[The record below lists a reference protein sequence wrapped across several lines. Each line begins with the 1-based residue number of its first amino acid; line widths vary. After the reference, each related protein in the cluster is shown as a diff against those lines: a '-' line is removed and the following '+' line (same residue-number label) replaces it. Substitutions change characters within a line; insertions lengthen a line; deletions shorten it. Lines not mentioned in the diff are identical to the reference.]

1 MLVAFISE
9 ESIALDKDLARA
21 SKLGVFLTS
30 KRHSLITRGDTEE
43 ERAFVESSPTSLV
56 TLLPRRTNYFPISE
70 GAILAL
76 ERAYPQVNEMK
87 GIDIS
92 DRVRAYLL
100 GERADVVV
108 YRGGNT
114 EIALALSVGRKSFDI
129 SKDQLRLA
137 EWLKGLP
144 P

>member
-1 MLVAFISE
+1 
-9 ESIALDKDLARA
+9 
-21 SKLGVFLTS
+21 
-30 KRHSLITRGDTEE
+30 
-43 ERAFVESSPTSLV
+43 
-56 TLLPRRTNYFPISE
+56 
-70 GAILAL
+70 
-76 ERAYPQVNEMK
+76 MK